1 MQSVRVLSGIG
12 DKGPAC
18 MQLNTGNRRWL
29 LDCGFGPEAHA
40 HFDPR
45 WLKGADAVFITHDH
59 IDHIGGAI
67 YAVEAGLPIYATAQ
81 TAKALPPAAKV
92 NLLPEQGVSV
102 IDGVQLT
109 TGRNGHAMGGV

>member
-1 MQSVRVLSGIG
+1 
-12 DKGPAC
+12 

-102 IDGVQLT
+102 I
-109 TGRNGHAMGGV
+109 